1 MSKFGIHF
9 FSTHE
14 KIFVSPLEFASE
26 SGRVQV
32 TLLFARIFIQFIG
45 ESITKA
51 DVRKSYSWNYQ
62 FRIKRGSVL
71 VPDKLTLQHRDELD
85 MTEKKSGKSNDWL
98 KWYLTK
104 LAFS

>member
-51 DVRKSYSWNYQ
+51 DARKVTAG
-62 FRIKRGSVL
+62 IL
-71 VPDKLTLQHRDELD
+71 PI
-85 MTEKKSGKSNDWL
+85 SN
-98 KWYLTK
+98 
-104 LAFS
+104 